1 MPKGQTCDE
10 NCKNKA
16 HLFPGRSPFES
27 DLLMRSRVPF
37 LFLPAIVAVILL
49 SLAAC
54 GGGGSSTNTSPPPPP
69 PTTVIIYP
77 GSASVPV
84 GEKVNFTALA
94 PSLPNSAFT
103 WAVTL
108 GASNGSVNS
117 STGVFT
123 ASTTCPSTATV
134 TATSST
140 NSSLSATATVNITCA
155 QGVTIAP
162 DALTVQAGGVTTFTV
177 TAGCNT
183 AVEWFVNGI
192 LGGDTIFGTINSS
205 GNYTAPPTP
214 PPGGVAAITA
224 ICGSNSG
231 TAAANILFSDDS
243 FSGPY
248 AFSYTGSDGSFLSV
262 VGSFTANG
270 SGGISAGVED
280 VASLHSGKS
289 AQVTFTGTYTVF
301 LDGSATATLSN
312 GNVLRF
318 ALTANTSAHAG
329 QPVQRA
335 LLARF
340 GSTASDTASGSGTIN
355 QQNSGD
361 FSVAAFFGNYAF
373 SLSGVD
379 LSNNLLQMAGK
390 FNATGAGISIPQI
403 DAVEDITYKT
413 MNTSTAPDNTLQGG
427 FQMDPTFGTTNGR
440 GVVTLTTNSTIF
452 SSTGAT
458 TTFQY
463 AFYIVDNTHLKVIET
478 TDTAKFLLAGDFYSA
493 PSDDGSF
500 TAAKALPAGIYAFT
514 WSGSGSN
521 GAYTGGG
528 VLGSNGGGSTGGG
541 TAGAIQEG
549 ILDINNG
556 GVKLLL
562 NTNVFGSFI
571 VDPNLGRMTLSLTVG
586 ANSYLLAAYTA
597 SNGSVVLIEIDSNG
611 QATGNAYLQSAT
623 TALEQGT
630 YAANLSGLANTNG
643 GAQEQD
649 VLGQIATSDGTVF
662 TGTLDLNDFST
673 TTITLGEA
681 VIPKDSTIDT
691 PDTIGRGTF
700 TLETSGGTFPLAYYV
715 VDNNTVLLLATNSA
729 RVSTGM
735 IARQF

>member
-1 MPKGQTCDE
+1 
-10 NCKNKA
+10 
-16 HLFPGRSPFES
+16 
-27 DLLMRSRVPF
+27 MRSRF
-37 LFLPAIVAVILL
+37 QLLFLPAAMAAILL

-54 GGGGSSTNTSPPPPP
+54 GGGGSSNNTTPPPPP

-77 GSASVPV
+77 GSPTVPI
-84 GEKVNFTALA
+84 GGKVNFTAFA
-94 PSLPNSAFT
+94 PSLPNSTFT

-108 GASNGSVNS
+108 GASNGSVVAN
-117 STGVFT
+117 TGVFT
-123 ASTTCPSTATV
+123 ANTTCPSTATV
-134 TATSST
+134 TATSSA
-140 NSSLSATATVNITCA
+140 NSSFSATATVNITCA
-155 QGVTIAP
+155 QTVTIAP
-162 DALTVQAGGVTTFTV
+162 NSLTVQAGGVTTFTA

-183 AVEWFVNGI
+183 AAQWYVNGV

-205 GNYTAPPTP
+205 GNYAAPLTP
-214 PPGGVAAITA
+214 PPGGVATITA

-231 TAAANILFSDDS
+231 TAAATVLFSNSS

-262 VGSFTANG
+262 AGSFTADG
-270 SGGISAGVED
+270 AGGINLAPHEPPGVED
-280 VASLHSGKS
+280 IASLHNGKS

-301 LDGSATATLSN
+301 PDGSATATLSN

-318 ALTANTSAHAG
+318 ALTANTSAQAG

-335 LLARF
+335 LLSRF
-340 GSTASDTASGSGTIN
+340 GSTASDTASGSGTID

-403 DAVEDITYKT
+403 DAVEDITYKN
-413 MNTSTAPDNTLQGG
+413 MNTSTAPDSTLQGG

-458 TTFQY
+458 TTFKY

-478 TDTAKFLLAGDFYSA
+478 SDSANFLLAGDFFNA

-500 TAAKALPAGIYAFT
+500 TAAKALPAGNYAFT
-514 WSGSGSN
+514 WSGLSSD
-521 GAYTGGG
+521 GAYIGGG
-528 VLGSNGGGSTGGG
+528 VLSSNGGGSTGSG
-541 TAGAIQEG
+541 TAGAIEEG

-562 NTNVFGSFI
+562 NTSVFGSFI
-571 VDPNLGRMTLSLTVG
+571 VDPNLGRMTVTLTAG
-586 ANSYLLAAYTA
+586 ANTYTLAAYTA

-611 QATGNAYLQSAT
+611 QATGYAYLQSST

-643 GAQEQD
+643 GAQQQD

-673 TTITLGEA
+673 ATITLGEA
-681 VIPKDSTIDT
+681 VIPTDSTIDT
-691 PDTIGRGTF
+691 PDIIGRGTF
-700 TLETSGGTFPLAYYV
+700 TLETSADTFPLAYYV

-729 RVSTGM
+729 RVSTGI